1 MTWLISGIPYEVRTL
16 TSDLRS
22 AGTSANVYIQLYG
35 RENCTQEK
43 YLCHS
48 KLDRE
53 DKFKRGAEDLFVV
66 EVGYY
71 FLIESMYLL
80 SFVV

>member
-1 MTWLISGIPYEVRTL
+1 MRDLILGKPYFLILGIPYEVRTF

-35 RENCTQEK
+35 RDIVTDEK

-48 KLDRE
+48 KLDRD

-66 EVGYY
+66 EVG
-71 FLIESMYLL
+71 
-80 SFVV
+80 